1 MRKIFYALPVLAA
14 LAALSACGS
23 SGTSASSSSS
33 SAAARSGTETISST
47 STNPNATTVTVHAS
61 GVAKATGTFR
71 LPHGNGAA
79 VVHFVFPDGTLTA
92 NASRSKNRAT
102 HLNRTT
108 CAAAQVSGGTY
119 TISPSGSTGTY
130 AGATGHGNFAAS
142 VGAKLPKLSDGKC
155 NMSSSVQPV
164 KGTVHVTVLVRGPLT
179 LKH

>member
-14 LAALSACGS
+14 LAALAACGS

-33 SAAARSGTETISST
+33 AATRSGTETISAT

-61 GVAKATGTFR
+61 GVAKATGTFK
-71 LPHGNGAA
+71 LPHGNGTA

-92 NASRSKNRAT
+92 NASRSRNTAT
-102 HLNRTT
+102 HLNPTT

-142 VGAKLPKLSDGKC
+142 FGAKVPKLSDGKC